1 MSYLYS
7 VLLEL
12 SPTSTF
18 TLPATMGHLAHAL
31 FLDLIRQVDPPLS
44 ARLHDEPNYRPFT
57 VSPLNGVKVQND
69 TLFIKPNQLCTLR
82 VTLLDGGTLWQN
94 LSRCFLEVQPTTLRL
109 GNAEFKLNRMLST
122 PTADPGGWAGFTDW
136 QTLATTPARPII
148 TMRFASPTAFSL
160 GDRQFALFPEPIYL
174 WDSLMRV
181 WNNYAPPVLRIDK
194 PALRAFISQHVVI
207 HDYALHT
214 SKLRFPTHGQKGFTG
229 TCSYLIQQHKEE
241 HAATLA
247 ALAEFARYAG
257 VGSKTTMG
265 MGQARTETI
274 QQKDE

>member
-18 TLPATMGHLAHAL
+18 TLPASVGRLAHAL
-31 FLDLIRQVDPPLS
+31 FVELIRQVDPPLS

-69 TLFIKPNQLCTLR
+69 TIFIKPNQLCTLR

-122 PTADPGGWAGFTDW
+122 PTPDPTGWACLTYW

-148 TMRFASPTAFSL
+148 TMRVPSPTPFSL
-160 GDRQFALFPEPIYL
+160 
-174 WDSLMRV
+174 
-181 WNNYAPPVLRIDK
+181 
-194 PALRAFISQHVVI
+194 
-207 HDYALHT
+207 
-214 SKLRFPTHGQKGFTG
+214 
-229 TCSYLIQQHKEE
+229 
-241 HAATLA
+241 
-247 ALAEFARYAG
+247 
-257 VGSKTTMG
+257 
-265 MGQARTETI
+265 
-274 QQKDE
+274 